1 LDRVR
6 IRLLA
11 AVAVALTIGGCGSL
25 GPLARLVQPP
35 KFAQD
40 PDRPAEIRLL
50 TPSFSDPLGRA
61 NVRLWMSVE
70 NPNPFGFTLSTL
82 QTTLFLENTRAAVGE
97 FPLGL
102 PLAARQQSVI
112 PVDLTVSFAEV
123 PNLAN
128 AVRRAASGRS
138 LAYRLD
144 GTIGVDAGR
153 LGQPTFGP
161 MLLMQGDDGITH

>member
-1 LDRVR
+1 VR
-6 IRLLA
+6 IPLSAALA
-11 AVAVALTIGGCGSL
+11 IALAICGCASL
-25 GPLARLVQPP
+25 GPLARFVQPP
-35 KFAQD
+35 VFMQD
-40 PDRPAEIRLL
+40 PDRPAEIRVL
-50 TPSFSDPLGRA
+50 TPSFSEPLGAA

-70 NPNPFGFTLSTL
+70 NPNPFGFTLHTL

-102 PLAARQQSVI
+102 PLGARQQSVVPI
-112 PVDLTVSFAEV
+112 DLTVSFADL

-128 AVRRAASGRS
+128 AVRRAATGRS
-138 LAYRLD
+138 LGYRLD

-161 MLLMQGDDGITH
+161 MLLMQGDVAITR